1 MHIVFGIGNPGPEY
15 EGTRHNLGFEV
26 VDALAEAAGRR
37 LQPMASLPAVGQQAR
52 VQGKSVLLVKPLTYV
67 NLCGAVLQTLRKREG
82 LGLDRLLVVVDDI
95 ALPVGRIRLRK
106 QGRDGGHKGLR
117 SLIQHLGSEDFCR
130 LRVGVGDPG
139 PLPAERYVLQRFGEG
154 DRPLIDEAVRAAVE
168 ATGQWVRLGVDRA
181 MNEVNRRELDDP
193 PEPP

>member
-82 LGLDRLLVVVDDI
+82 LSLDRLLVVVDDV
-95 ALPVGRIRLRK
+95 LYVGMRYAVAAFPLSRTEAHYWLVLA
-106 QGRDGGHKGLR
+106 GCETLVTGASGWSTCAGADDD
-117 SLIQHLGSEDFCR
+117 SAEEPETVQH
-130 LRVGVGDPG
+130 
-139 PLPAERYVLQRFGEG
+139 
-154 DRPLIDEAVRAAVE
+154 
-168 ATGQWVRLGVDRA
+168 
-181 MNEVNRRELDDP
+181 
-193 PEPP
+193 